1 MDKEKLL
8 DISEINSRTV
18 TRRLLIFSIL
28 IVFAIIL
35 FILDIL
41 IGSVRIPPGE
51 ILRTVT
57 GTDTSQW
64 SVIVLKFRIPK
75 ALTALIAGAALSVGG
90 LQMQT
95 IFRNPM
101 AGPYVLGV
109 SSGASLG
116 VALVILGY
124 TYIMPVAGTRIP
136 GDWMVIVS
144 ACTGAG
150 LVMLF
155 VTYLAFRVR
164 DILTVLILG
173 IMIAGGISAI
183 VTILQYFTSES
194 LLRAY
199 VIWTMGSLGNLTG
212 SQLFAMLFTVLAGL
226 TISLFTIKSMNVLLL
241 GENYA
246 RSSGVNVKLVR
257 VSVFVST
264 SLLAGGV
271 TAFCG
276 PIGFIGI
283 AVPHIARM
291 LFRTSDHN
299 FLLPASAVAGAA
311 LMLISDIISQLPGSD
326 KVLPINAV
334 TSLLGIPV
342 VIWVILR
349 GRMIKTGV

>member
-1 MDKEKLL
+1 MDKKG
-8 DISEINSRTV
+8 ITV
-18 TRRLLIFSIL
+18 TNRNKCAGSRNLLIF
-28 IVFAIIL
+28 IVLAASMIVL
-35 FILDIL
+35 FVLDI
-41 IGSVRIPPGE
+41 ISGSVKIPPGE
-51 ILRTVT
+51 VFSILT
-57 GTDTSQW
+57 GSESSPW
-64 SVIVLKFRIPK
+64 SVIVLKFRLPK
-75 ALTALIAGAALSVGG
+75 AITAVFAGIALSVSG

-116 VALVILGY
+116 VALVILGF
-124 TYIMPVAGTRIP
+124 TFLFPAATSRIP
-136 GDWMVIVS
+136 GDWLIIAA
-144 ACTGAG
+144 ACAGAG
-150 LVMLF
+150 MIMMF
-155 VTYLAFRVR
+155 ITYLALRVR

-199 VIWTMGSLGNLTG
+199 VIWTMGSLGNLTLN
-212 SQLFAMLFTVLAGL
+212 QLWVMVLTVTSGLA
-226 TISLFTIKSMNVLLL
+226 ISLFTLKSMNVLLL

-246 RSSGVNVKLVR
+246 RSTGVNVKVAR
-257 VSVFVST
+257 VSVFIST
-264 SLLAGGV
+264 SILAGGI

-291 LFRTSDHN
+291 LFKTSDHKV
-299 FLLPASAVAGAA
+299 LLPASAIAGAA
-311 LMLISDIISQLPGSD
+311 VMLLSDIISQLPGSE
-326 KVLPINAV
+326 KVLPVNAV

-342 VIWVILR
+342 VIWVILK
-349 GRMIKTGV
+349 GRLIKTGA

>member
-1 MDKEKLL
+1 MSGVRSQKTIDMKKGQTLSIFIALAAVMLLLFVL
-8 DISEINSRTV
+8 DILSGSVKIPPREV
-18 TRRLLIFSIL
+18 FSIL
-28 IVFAIIL
+28 
-35 FILDIL
+35 
-41 IGSVRIPPGE
+41 
-51 ILRTVT
+51 T
-57 GTDTSQW
+57 GAESSSW
-64 SVIVLKFRIPK
+64 SVIILKFRLPK
-75 ALTALIAGAALSVGG
+75 AFTALFAGMALSVSG

-116 VALVILGY
+116 VALVILGS
-124 TYIMPVAGTRIP
+124 TFVIPATGTGIP
-136 GDWMVIVS
+136 GDWLVIVS
-144 ACTGAG
+144 ACGGAG
-150 LVMLF
+150 AIMMLI
-155 VTYLAFRVR
+155 TYLALRVR

-199 VIWTMGSLGNLTG
+199 VIWTMGSLGNLTIN
-212 SQLFAMLFTVLAGL
+212 QLWAMAITVLAGL
-226 TISLFTIKSMNVLLL
+226 AISMFTLKPMNLLLL
-241 GENYA
+241 GESYA
-246 RSSGVNVKLVR
+246 RSTGVNVKIAR
-257 VSVFVST
+257 ISVFIST
-264 SLLAGGV
+264 SILAGGV

-291 LFRTSDHN
+291 LFRTSDHKI
-299 FLLPASAVAGAA
+299 LLPASAIAGGA
-311 LMLISDIISQLPGSD
+311 LMLLSDIISQLPGSE

-342 VIWVILR
+342 VIWVILNR
-349 GRMIKTGV
+349 RLIKTGA

>member
-1 MDKEKLL
+1 MSGIRSQKTIDMKKGQTLSIFIALAAVMLLLFVL
-8 DISEINSRTV
+8 DILSGSVKIPPREV
-18 TRRLLIFSIL
+18 FSIL
-28 IVFAIIL
+28 
-35 FILDIL
+35 
-41 IGSVRIPPGE
+41 
-51 ILRTVT
+51 T
-57 GTDTSQW
+57 GAESSSW
-64 SVIVLKFRIPK
+64 SVIILKFRLPK
-75 ALTALIAGAALSVGG
+75 AFTALFAGMALSVSG

-116 VALVILGY
+116 VALVILGS
-124 TYIMPVAGTRIP
+124 TLVIPATGTGIP
-136 GDWMVIVS
+136 GDWLVIVS
-144 ACTGAG
+144 ACGGAG
-150 LVMLF
+150 VIMMLI
-155 VTYLAFRVR
+155 TYLALRVR

-199 VIWTMGSLGNLTG
+199 IIWTMGSLGNLTIN
-212 SQLFAMLFTVLAGL
+212 QLWAMAITVLAGL
-226 TISLFTIKSMNVLLL
+226 AISLFTLKPMNLLLL
-241 GENYA
+241 GESYA
-246 RSSGVNVKLVR
+246 RSTGVNVKIAR
-257 VSVFVST
+257 ISVFIST
-264 SLLAGGV
+264 SILAGGV

-291 LFRTSDHN
+291 LFRTSDHKI
-299 FLLPASAVAGAA
+299 LLPASAIAGGA
-311 LMLISDIISQLPGSD
+311 LMLLSDIISQLPGSE

-342 VIWVILR
+342 VIWVILNR
-349 GRMIKTGV
+349 RLIKTGA